1 MRLLILSVLWF
12 LAAMPAS
19 ALCSGPSF
27 LDRLSPEEAETLR
40 TRAARTPYP
49 EGLFWQASKGPNRLT
64 IVGTMHI
71 YDPRLERLIAPLI
84 PRLAEAELLLV
95 EATAT
100 EEAEMQRAMA
110 TDPDMIFIN
119 EGPTLPEI
127 LDDETWQAVSDA
139 VRSRQIPPFMAAK
152 MRPWYLS
159 LTLAIPPC
167 AILDLASGA
176 RGLDHMLMAEAEE
189 LGVAMRAL
197 EPWTTLI
204 DMMRRG
210 TEEEQIEMLKLGL
223 LAPDIQSEMFVA
235 MLDAYFA
242 GEIAAIWEASRLSA
256 TYVPGLD
263 PDRAAAL
270 FAEAEALLLK
280 ERNLRWIPVI
290 EAAATEADEI
300 MIAVGAAHL
309 PGEYGI
315 LRLLEAEG
323 WYISAL

>member
-1 MRLLILSVLWF
+1 
-12 LAAMPAS
+12 
-19 ALCSGPSF
+19 
-27 LDRLSPEEAETLR
+27 
-40 TRAARTPYP
+40 
-49 EGLFWQASKGPNRLT
+49 
-64 IVGTMHI
+64 
-71 YDPRLERLIAPLI
+71 
-84 PRLAEAELLLV
+84 
-95 EATAT
+95 
-100 EEAEMQRAMA
+100 
-110 TDPDMIFIN
+110 
-119 EGPTLPEI
+119 
-127 LDDETWQAVSDA
+127 
-139 VRSRQIPPFMAAK
+139 
-152 MRPWYLS
+152 
-159 LTLAIPPC
+159 
-167 AILDLASGA
+167 
-176 RGLDHMLMAEAEE
+176 
-189 LGVAMRAL
+189 
-197 EPWTTLI
+197 
-204 DMMRRG
+204 MRRG